1 MHCDKKCIL
10 FEDFGRREG
19 TLHTETDTGRVI
31 ERFLF
36 SFLSPFQF
44 VASLSAWAA
53 KMRELGDRNSWR
65 PTSEGGGEYNI
76 GHI

>member
-1 MHCDKKCIL
+1 M
-10 FEDFGRREG
+10 R
-19 TLHTETDTGRVI
+19 

-76 GHI
+76 CHIYTSELDGEYNIYHIYSI